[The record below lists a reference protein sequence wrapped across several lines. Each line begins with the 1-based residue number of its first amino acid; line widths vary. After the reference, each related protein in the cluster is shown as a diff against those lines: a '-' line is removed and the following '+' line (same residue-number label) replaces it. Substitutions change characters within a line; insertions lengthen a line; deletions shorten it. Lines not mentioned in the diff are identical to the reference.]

1 MFYVWDYV
9 AKIPWKVGDPDND
22 DIGEVQIVV
31 VVVSLVN
38 YLGDNSEIWSFIAKV
53 EKYNNQEIQQMF
65 WNSETKNEGLTFQWQ

>member
-38 YLGDNSEIWSFIAKV
+38 YLGDNSEIW
-53 EKYNNQEIQQMF
+53 
-65 WNSETKNEGLTFQWQ
+65 